1 MSAPRLFEATARVV
15 PPGAARRILGTSKSS
30 HMAFEEGAVEMRKAV
45 VAAVIVIA
53 IVLAALVA
61 GVALSR
67 VNAPAVLPPHRPPG
81 FNPGGPRVPVQQG
94 TTPTAA
100 VMRPQASRMATG
112 PRDRVLT

>member
-1 MSAPRLFEATARVV
+1 
-15 PPGAARRILGTSKSS
+15 
-30 HMAFEEGAVEMRKAV
+30 MRKAV

-61 GVALSR
+61 GVVLSR

-81 FNPGGPRVPVQQG
+81 FNPGGPRMPVPQG

-100 VMRPQASRMATG
+100 GVRPQAFRVATE
-112 PRDRVLT
+112 PRGRVLT